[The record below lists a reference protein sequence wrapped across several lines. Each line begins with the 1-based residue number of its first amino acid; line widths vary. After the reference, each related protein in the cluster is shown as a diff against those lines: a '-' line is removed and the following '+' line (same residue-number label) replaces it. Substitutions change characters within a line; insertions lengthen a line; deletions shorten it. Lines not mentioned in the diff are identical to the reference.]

1 VDFELTSTDEAL
13 RRDVRAWLA
22 EHYPDGFGRA
32 GQATTDVPDDESFA
46 YARDF
51 AKKLAAKGW
60 LAPGWPVEYGG
71 AGMSSMQQFVF
82 KRELALHDAPST
94 GSESGID
101 ILGPVFLQH
110 MTESQK
116 AEHLRPI
123 SSGEVLWCQ
132 GYSEPE
138 AGSDLA
144 SLRTRA
150 VRDGDEYVVNGT
162 KIWTT
167 GAHRRDWI
175 LLLVRTDP
183 DAPKWAGISML
194 MAKLDTPGITI
205 RPIENLLGHHTFNQ
219 IFLDDVRVPVSNLI
233 GEENHGWKLVTQSL
247 ASERSLIGG
256 MAKGFNHLAR
266 LVVHCAAHDHPS
278 GGRLID
284 LPRVRRRLADLR
296 VSLEVGSLLS
306 SRVASMTA
314 KGRDASWEA
323 SIVKVFGSELQVVMA
338 RDAVSIL
345 GLHGLLLTDD
355 PYAPFNGEF
364 SEAYQFSPVMP
375 IGGGANEIQRNIVAQ
390 RGLGLPKKASAS
402 A

>member
-1 VDFELTSTDEAL
+1 MDFELTSTDEDL
-13 RRDVRAWLA
+13 RQEVRAWLA
-22 EHYPDGFGRA
+22 QHYPDGFGRA
-32 GQATTDVPDDESFA
+32 GRATTDLPDEETWTF
-46 YARDF
+46 ARDF
-51 AKKLAAKGW
+51 AKKLAAKCW
-60 LAPGWPVEYGG
+60 LAPGWPVEHGG

-94 GSESGID
+94 GSESAIE

-110 MTESQK
+110 MTHAQK

-123 SSGEVLWCQ
+123 SSGEVSWCQ

-183 DAPKWAGISML
+183 DAPKWAGISLL

-205 RPIENLLGHHTFNQ
+205 RPIENLLGQTTFNQ
-219 IFLDDVRVPVSNLI
+219 IFLDDVRLPVDHLI

-266 LVVHCAAHDHPS
+266 LVEHCAGHDHPS
-278 GGRLID
+278 GCRLID
-284 LPRVRRRLADLR
+284 LPHIRRQLADLR
-296 VSLEVGSLLS
+296 VSLEVGNLLS

-314 KGRDASWEA
+314 KGRDAAWEG
-323 SIVKVFGSELQVVMA
+323 SMVKVFGSELQVAMA

-345 GLHGLLLTDD
+345 GPQGLLVTDD
-355 PYAPFNGEF
+355 PRAPFDGEF
-364 SEAYQFSPVMP
+364 CEAYQFSPVMR
-375 IGGGANEIQRNIVAQ
+375 IGGGANEVQRNIIAQ
-390 RGLGLPKKASAS
+390 RGLGLPKK
-402 A
+402 